1 MLRTALTL
9 SRKAS
14 DMQRLH
20 ILAVGKL
27 AEPWL
32 AQGCAQYQKRI
43 APFRKLSITEIPE
56 HRLPKN
62 PSPAQIEK
70 ALEIEALEIRKKL
83 PGKCIS
89 IALCLEGTALSSD
102 KLADL
107 LDSAA
112 MRSPDIAFI
121 IGSSHGLCASL
132 KKQADYRLSFSPM
145 TFPHQLARVML
156 LEQLYRCC
164 SILSGGKYH
173 K

>member
-1 MLRTALTL
+1 
-9 SRKAS
+9 
-14 DMQRLH
+14 MQRLH

-27 AEPWL
+27 TEPWL
-32 AQGCAQYQKRI
+32 AEGCAQYQKRI
-43 APFRKLSITEIPE
+43 APFGRLSITEIPE

-70 ALEIEALEIRKKL
+70 ALEIEAAEIRKKL
-83 PGKCIS
+83 PAKCFS
-89 IALCLEGTALSSD
+89 VALCLEGAALCSE
-102 KLADL
+102 KLAGL
-107 LDSAA
+107 LDAAA
-112 MRSPDIAFI
+112 MRSPDAAFI

-132 KKQADYRLSFSPM
+132 KKQADFRLSFSPM

-164 SILSGGKYH
+164 SILNGGKYH